1 MASVNNHQQD
11 VDIDLGQL
19 FGAIWQRKGRALLI
33 TAAAAAL
40 AFGAAQL
47 ISPTYRSETRILI
60 EQRTPAYT
68 GAEKGATPENQP
80 LLDELN
86 IASQV
91 QVLQSVDLIKQVARD
106 MKLYER
112 EEFDPTV
119 NPSILSDVMVLF
131 GLKKNPLELL
141 PEERVI
147 KEFTEKLVVYQVEK
161 SRVIGIQF
169 TSKDPKLAAEVPN
182 AIVDVYLA
190 LQSGAKLDSNSDA
203 TRWLEPEI
211 ANLRE
216 KVRDAEKKVADY
228 RASRDLLLVGEEQ
241 GGTFANRQLTDIS
254 AELAR
259 VRGERATAE
268 ARAQSVRAALKD
280 GRSLDTLTDV
290 VGSQMIQRLK
300 ESESAVQAQI
310 SDLSTS
316 MLEGH
321 PRLKGLRAQLA
332 DIRAQRERETQKI
345 LSSLENEARV
355 SQLREQQLL
364 QQLNVAKAD
373 TARAGGEEVELKSL
387 EREAAAQRQLL
398 ETYLSRYREAAS
410 RIDKGSSPA
419 DARIISRAILPQ
431 EPYFP
436 KVVPIVIV
444 AAMAALVVSAVVIML
459 MELFSGRALRPVVT
473 GATATVVTARQEDVI
488 VAEEPVQPAQAGEKP
503 AVKREN
509 PAPTTNV
516 AQSLLALQPVAPE
529 TADEPSTATAAEN
542 EYSLDTV
549 AAFLAER
556 MPLIAVSISP
566 TGDDGSEAIVYLAR
580 KISESGQSVILID
593 LTGSA
598 WPTRLMAPSTGL
610 AGITNLLTGDVA
622 FADTIHSDRA
632 SKVHLIP
639 QGGADIRKAM
649 RAADRLSMVIDSLSE
664 VYDLVLVECG
674 PAPAPAVARLL
685 GSRKAEIILS
695 IPQPT
700 EDLMMTVVGDFEK
713 AGFGDLVFLSGELPQ
728 AGRQNKAA

>member
-19 FGAIWQRKGRALLI
+19 FGAIWQRKGRVLLI
-33 TAAAAAL
+33 TAAAAVL

-68 GAEKGATPENQP
+68 GGEQGATPESQP

-91 QVLQSVDLIKQVARD
+91 QVLQSVDLIKQVARN

-119 NPSILSDVMVLF
+119 NPSVISDVMVLL

-169 TSKDPKLAAEVPN
+169 TSKDPRLAAEVPN

-254 AELAR
+254 AELTR

-268 ARAQSVRAALKD
+268 ARSQSVRAALTA

-310 SDLSTS
+310 SDLSTA
-316 MLEGH
+316 MLDGH

-345 LSSLENEARV
+345 LTSLENEARV
-355 SQLREQQLL
+355 SQLREQQLM
-364 QQLNVAKAD
+364 QQLNVVKAD

-387 EREAAAQRQLL
+387 EREATAQRQLL

-459 MELFSGRALRPVVT
+459 MELFSGRALRPV
-473 GATATVVTARQEDVI
+473 ATATVVGARAEDVL
-488 VAEEPVQPAQAGEKP
+488 VEEETVQSVRAEEIPV
-503 AVKREN
+503 VKRAS
-509 PAPTTNV
+509 PQRATNV
-516 AQSLLALQPVAPE
+516 AQSLLALQPEAAEV
-529 TADEPSTATAAEN
+529 ADEPAAPAAMEN

-549 AAFLAER
+549 AAFLTAR

-566 TGDDGSEAIVYLAR
+566 TGDDGSEATVHLAR
-580 KISESGQSVILID
+580 KISENGQSVVLID

-598 WPTRLMAPSTGL
+598 WPTRLMASSSGL

-649 RAADRLSMVIDSLSE
+649 RAADRLSMVIDSLAE

-674 PAPAPAVARLL
+674 PAPAPSVARLL

-700 EDLMMTVVGDFEK
+700 EDLLMTVVGDFEK